1 MKGENLNYKNFIE
14 TLGSDNT
21 KKVALSLSKIGEHDY
36 ENCTPIDIEQII
48 LSMKPNSPKAITT
61 ISYMLGLYAK
71 YLGNNDMINIVDDID
86 RNALWSIAKPMA
98 NKKFISNNV
107 FENAYK
113 DIGIYEEYNSLYI
126 QTLFRAVY
134 EGIYCDDM
142 SVLKNLRGSD
152 IELPDGKF
160 FEIRNEELSD
170 GKFREREFE
179 NSRFSK
185 IRNDKL
191 PDGKF
196 SERQRSCRFLECQR
210 SMVILREDS
219 GYEYE
224 LCISNELA
232 ENLMKLSKINTWERR
247 NRFGTCHI
255 KTTGIHEDSCFKVET
270 RKDSSE
276 YSYRYTYYRILRK
289 ISKEYLEYNLL
300 PLQLYISGIMHR
312 IKINL
317 EGHDISIEE
326 AFSNG
331 NRNRIVGKV
340 ISEELRRCN
349 CNTEVKNFREM
360 VIGHLEVFL

>member
-1 MKGENLNYKNFIE
+1 MKNESLYKNFVE

-21 KKVALSLSKIGEHDY
+21 KKVATSLSKIGEHDY

-48 LSMKPNSPKAITT
+48 LSMNPNSPKAITT
-61 ISYMLGLYAK
+61 ISYMLSLYAK
-71 YLGNNDMINIVDDID
+71 YLGNDDMQNMVRDID
-86 RNALWSIAKPMA
+86 RNALWSMAKPMA

-152 IELPDGKF
+152 VYEKPSNGKFSNFQNKELPGGKFSYEQNKELLDGKF
-160 FEIRNEELSD
+160 FNFQNEKLPSGKFLKIRNE
-170 GKFREREFE
+170 KY
-179 NSRFSK
+179 
-185 IRNDKL
+185 
-191 PDGKF
+191 
-196 SERQRSCRFLECQR
+196 Q
-210 SMVILREDS
+210 SMVKLREDS

-232 ENLMKLSKINTWERR
+232 ENLMKLSEINTWERR

-317 EGHDISIEE
+317 EGYDISMEE

-340 ISEELRRCN
+340 ISDELKRCN
-349 CNTEVKNFREM
+349 CSTEVKNFREM
-360 VIGHLEVFL
+360 VMGHLDVFI